1 MTNFVD
7 ENNVFSADKAK
18 NVPSEQPK
26 EEVYDTIYDTEE
38 VYDIIGGISDYPY
51 RKTREFQIGRW
62 KIIIERRRQK

>member
-7 ENNVFSADKAK
+7 ENNVFSADKVK

-26 EEVYDTIYDTEE
+26 EE